1 MQISL
6 THPELQ
12 RFIEDQIKEG
22 LFASASDL
30 VEAAVARLMLDPE
43 LDEKFDD
50 ARLASVR
57 KSQEQ
62 IIHGHVETFNQAADE
77 LRRKHLAR

>member
-30 VEAAVARLMLDPE
+30 VEAA
-43 LDEKFDD
+43 
-50 ARLASVR
+50 
-57 KSQEQ
+57 
-62 IIHGHVETFNQAADE
+62 DE

>member
-1 MQISL
+1 MQIFL
-6 THPELQ
+6 TQPELQ

-22 LFASASDL
+22 RFASASEL

-57 KSQEQ
+57 KSHEQ
-62 IIHGHVETFNQAADE
+62 IIHGHVRTFIQAADE